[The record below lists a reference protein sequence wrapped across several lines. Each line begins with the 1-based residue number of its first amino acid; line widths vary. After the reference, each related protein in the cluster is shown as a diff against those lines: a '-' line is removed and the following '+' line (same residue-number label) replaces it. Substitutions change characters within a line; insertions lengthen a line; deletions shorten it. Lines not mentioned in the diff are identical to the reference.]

1 MTCAGLDRTLA
12 PLDVNAEEAFIHLP
26 QVGVNCPAA
35 EIQKIYTYITGGS
48 SRCRHGNFFFFPV
61 LQSLR
66 SAPPVRMYGSQ
77 LKCMRQVSPDVG
89 I

>member
-48 SRCRHGNFFFFPV
+48 SRCRHGNFFFFPRAPISPFRSTSAHV
-61 LQSLR
+61 WQS
-66 SAPPVRMYGSQ
+66 VKMYAAS
-77 LKCMRQVSPDVG
+77 LA
-89 I
+89 